1 MSNRRWL
8 GGASTGRQF
17 LALIQHRGEGKRR
30 GGIWRGSVGDT
41 EAQGGGASAEHDG
54 SRSDGWSSGVKPEEG
69 DDPGGPVLGR
79 MAAVTWADFK
89 KFHGKSRQAAK
100 ATRPN

>member
-1 MSNRRWL
+1 VARWSFN
-8 GGASTGRQF
+8 GAAVFSF
-17 LALIQHRGEGKRR
+17 DSAPR
-30 GGIWRGSVGDT
+30 GGETKGRDQERKCRRHGSS
-41 EAQGGGASAEHDG
+41 GGGASAEHDG